1 MRERLQDGTD
11 GLDVTVPGREVT
23 VLSPLFVPG
32 LPDEEAAFLE
42 AVRAPLSA
50 RPLAEIVGAHE
61 RVAIVIADVTR
72 PLPSDR
78 LLPWI
83 LRELSHVPEDSVTIV
98 IGTGSHRATTP
109 DEVQSMVGSAI
120 AGRYKVVDHTAFDP
134 ATLAPAGTGI
144 DGQPVLMNREYVNAD
159 RRIVVGFVEPHFMAG
174 FSGRIQ
180 GRVPRRRGHR
190 LHHAVPRRA
199 HDRAPGEHVGPAGGQ
214 PDAGADPA
222 RRCARCPST
231 SASTS
236 R

>member
-1 MRERLQDGTD
+1 MRVRLQYGTD
-11 GLDVTVPGREVT
+11 GLDVTVPGRDVT

-50 RPLAEIVGAHE
+50 RPLAEIVGANE

-109 DEVQSMVGSAI
+109 DEVRAMVGSAI
-120 AGRYKVVDHTAFDP
+120 AGAIQDRGPYRFRSGEAR
-134 ATLAPAGTGI
+134 ARGYG
-144 DGQPVLMNREYVNAD
+144 D
-159 RRIVVGFVEPHFMAG
+159 RRSAGAHEPRVRRRRPSHRGRLRRAPFHG
-174 FSGRIQ
+174 RLLRRIQ

-190 LHHAVPRRA
+190 LHHAVPRRV
-199 HDRAPGEHVGPAGGQ
+199 HDRAPGKHVGSAGGQ
-214 PDAGADPA
+214 PDAGAGSGTTA
-222 RRCARCPST
+222 RLRPSI